1 MSDNNKLWKIKEIK
15 EEDSIN
21 RLTKE
26 LNINKVLATLL
37 VQRGIK
43 TFKDAHD
50 FFRPDLKNLHDPFLM
65 KDMDIAVN
73 RIIKAINNNE
83 KILIYGDY
91 DVDGTTAV
99 SMMYLFLKKFTSN
112 IDYYIPDRYF
122 EGYGLSYKG
131 VEYGSSIKASLII
144 TLDCGIK
151 DTNKV
156 LYAKEKNIDV
166 IICDHHTPDEI
177 LPPAHA
183 VLDPERSDCNYPF
196 KHLSGCGVGFKLL
209 QAILIKKNLP
219 IEISWAYIDLV
230 TISIGADIVPIN
242 GENRIIA
249 YYGLQKINKNPL
261 PGIEAIKKI
270 SGIENKEIT
279 IEDIVFRIGPRIN
292 AAGRIDSGRD
302 AVNLLISDSLEKA
315 TIICE
320 KIDKHNQ
327 IRKNIDKKI
336 TEEAITELEKI
347 KKKYYYTNV
356 LYNSSWHKGV
366 VGIVAS
372 RIIDYRYRPTII
384 LTSSNGKITGS
395 ARSIPGFDL
404 YKALN
409 QCGSLLENFGGHMFA
424 AGLTLKKE
432 NLEQFRNKFEEVVA
446 NMITQD
452 QLIPFIEI
460 DAELNFKDITPKFF
474 RILKQFEP
482 FGPENMI
489 PTFFAENVCDN
500 GTGRLV
506 GNSEE
511 HLKLCLIQ
519 EDSPFTSFNAIAF
532 NQAFYYEK
540 INNGKTFDI
549 AYTITE
555 NNFKGQT
562 SLQLV
567 IKDIKL

>member
-1 MSDNNKLWKIKEIK
+1 MSNRNRLWKIKEIK
-15 EEDSIN
+15 EEDSIIK
-21 RLTKE
+21 LSKE
-26 LNINKVLATLL
+26 LNISKVLATLL
-37 VQRGIK
+37 VQRGVK
-43 TFKDAHD
+43 TFEEARN
-50 FFRPDLKNLHDPFLM
+50 FFRPNLSNLHDPFLM
-65 KDMDIAVN
+65 KDMDIAVD
-73 RIIKAINNNE
+73 RIIKAIDNNQ

-99 SMMYLFLKKFTSN
+99 AMMYLFLKQLTSN
-112 IDYYIPDRYF
+112 VDYYIPDRYF

-131 VEYGSSIKASLII
+131 IEYGASIKASLII
-144 TLDCGIK
+144 ALDCGIK
-151 DTNKV
+151 DNKKV
-156 LYAKEKNIDV
+156 IYAKEKKIDV

-177 LPPAHA
+177 LPPALA
-183 VLDPERSDCNYPF
+183 VLDPERRDCNYPY
-196 KHLSGCGVGFKLL
+196 KYLSGCGVGFKLL
-209 QAILIKKNLP
+209 QGVLIKKGIP
-219 IEISWAYIDLV
+219 IELSYQFLDLV
-230 TISIGADIVPIN
+230 TISIGADLVPIN

-249 YYGLQKINKNPL
+249 YYGLQKINNNPL

-270 SGIENKEIT
+270 SGIENRNIT

-302 AVNLLISDSLEKA
+302 AVNLLISENTEKA
-315 TIICE
+315 LIICE

-327 IRKNIDKKI
+327 IRKNLDKKI
-336 TEEAITELEKI
+336 TEEALLELEKI
-347 KKKYYYTNV
+347 KNKYQYTNV

-409 QCGSLLENFGGHMFA
+409 QCASLLENFGGHMFA

-432 NLEQFRNKFEEVVA
+432 NLEIFREKFEEIVS

-452 QLIPFIEI
+452 QLTPFIEI
-460 DAELNFKDITPKFF
+460 DAELNFDEITPKFF

-482 FGPENMI
+482 FGPENMM

-500 GTGRLV
+500 GTGRKV
-506 GNSEE
+506 GNTEE

-519 EDSPFTSFNAIAF
+519 ENSPFTAFSAIAF
-532 NQAFYYEK
+532 NQAFYYDK

-549 AYTITE
+549 AYTIAE
-555 NNFKGQT
+555 NNYKGQT

-567 IKDIKL
+567 IKDIKI

>member
-1 MSDNNKLWKIKEIK
+1 MSNCNRLWKIKEIK
-15 EEDSIN
+15 EEDSI
-21 RLTKE
+21 LKLSKE
-26 LNINKVLATLL
+26 LNISKVLATLL
-37 VQRGIK
+37 VQRGVK
-43 TFKDAHD
+43 TFEDARN
-50 FFRPDLKNLHDPFLM
+50 FFRPNLSNLNDPFLM
-65 KDMDIAVN
+65 KDMDNAVN
-73 RIIKAINNNE
+73 RILKAIDNNE
-83 KILIYGDY
+83 RILIYGDY

-99 SMMYLFLKKFTSN
+99 AMMYLFLKQFTSN
-112 IDYYIPDRYF
+112 IDYYIPDRYY

-131 VEYGSSIKASLII
+131 IEYGASIKSSLII

-151 DTNKV
+151 DTKKV
-156 LYAKEKNIDV
+156 IYAKEKKIDI
-166 IICDHHTPDEI
+166 IICDHHTPDET
-177 LPPAHA
+177 LPPALA
-183 VLDPERSDCNYPF
+183 VLDPERRDCNYPY
-196 KHLSGCGVGFKLL
+196 KYLSGCGVGFKLL
-209 QAILIKKNLP
+209 QGILIKKNLP
-219 IEISWAYIDLV
+219 IELSYQYLDLV
-230 TISIGADIVPIN
+230 TISIGADLVPIN

-249 YYGLQKINKNPL
+249 YYGLQKINNNPL
-261 PGIEAIKKI
+261 PGVEAIKKI
-270 SGIENKEIT
+270 AGIENRNIT

-302 AVNLLISDSLEKA
+302 AVNLLISENTEKA
-315 TIICE
+315 LIICE

-336 TEEAITELEKI
+336 TEEALLELEKI
-347 KKKYYYTNV
+347 KNKYQYTNV

-409 QCGSLLENFGGHMFA
+409 QCASLLENFGGHMFA

-432 NLEQFRNKFEEVVA
+432 NLELFREKFEEVVS
-446 NMITQD
+446 NMISQD
-452 QLIPFIEI
+452 QLTPFIEI
-460 DAELNFKDITPKFF
+460 DAELNFDEITPKFF

-482 FGPENMI
+482 FGPENMM

-500 GTGRLV
+500 GTGRIV
-506 GNSEE
+506 GNTEE

-519 EDSPFTSFNAIAF
+519 ENSPFTTFNAIAF
-532 NQAFYYEK
+532 NQAFHYDK

-555 NNFKGQT
+555 NNYKGQT

-567 IKDIKL
+567 IKDIKI